1 MAVEFINLPTLA
13 NQLPALE
20 ELRKETLRSVLG
32 LSSKQH
38 PHCFSCHIALK
49 PSLVPARFNFV
60 ATASRRPYSP
70 LTRMHP
76 DLRDKKP
83 FWQRKPGC
91 VKAGMLLLAHMERS
105 ATDATLVKDRRFVL
119 NRSAALLA
127 EMANLSALPRPP
139 LGYGWL
145 APLVG
150 SIEFLQ
156 HLIQVRALPLI

>member
-1 MAVEFINLPTLA
+1 
-13 NQLPALE
+13 
-20 ELRKETLRSVLG
+20 
-32 LSSKQH
+32 
-38 PHCFSCHIALK
+38 
-49 PSLVPARFNFV
+49 
-60 ATASRRPYSP
+60 
-70 LTRMHP
+70 MHP

-105 ATDATLVKDRRFVL
+105 NTDPTLVKDRRFVL

-156 HLIQVRALPLI
+156 HLIQVQALLSTCILM

>member
-1 MAVEFINLPTLA
+1 
-13 NQLPALE
+13 
-20 ELRKETLRSVLG
+20 
-32 LSSKQH
+32 
-38 PHCFSCHIALK
+38 
-49 PSLVPARFNFV
+49 
-60 ATASRRPYSP
+60 
-70 LTRMHP
+70 MHP

-105 ATDATLVKDRRFVL
+105 STDATLVKDRRFVL

-156 HLIQVRALPLI
+156 QLIQVRALGAPVHLRLDVVRSCVPANFNSLSSTPTRQHSSQGLDPGDPQSRP